1 MDNRLPLVNV
11 TARILDQNGKPVP
24 RARVTMRLTTNE
36 RFGGLIVP
44 RETSQMTDANG
55 KAVLRV
61 FPNELGSEGSE
72 YLVTINYVGD
82 GCTPCGKVSGSTAT
96 PGGLR
101 HFYVVVPNSDC
112 NLFDI
117 TDLPPYEHRG
127 SGQVIPAEVA
137 GYASQAANAADRAQN
152 IVETMGA
159 IRKELEA
166 VASNADSA
174 KQAAQAAALE
184 AEGHERRA
192 KDTVDGI
199 NSLVQN
205 FECSVIERTEDTA
218 NRLTKAATDC
228 IKQAE
233 NTALLAIEARSGE
246 ALTELAIKG
255 SDIQQGALAAIATN
269 RENALLDIDHT
280 RREAL
285 AELRDEAALFG
296 EDFEALTERAESAAK
311 RAGCSAAAAANS
323 ANKACLCAHQAEE
336 HANRAEA
343 AKVVA
348 VESASAA
355 KEAHACAHADAV
367 CAQNAATAAHLDAG
381 KAEAAATESERSAEM
396 ADCYAKKSCK
406 CAEVS
411 REAQEAVAEDK
422 EYIEKA
428 VPLVVAALEEKEER
442 LAAIEKRQDEADSTL
457 DALEEYAADYE
468 KRMEE
473 EIDRANNTLSVA
485 RGKNR
490 SISIVLAKGIKAGG
504 ELELPVFYIVGRS
517 MLRVSWGG
525 MLMYEGIQ
533 YNEVGDPEDVSKKL
547 AILIDIPEQSTVN
560 IWIAT
565 PHVTGDLKEAEKKAG
580 EIIDNLAETQGKV
593 DAEIAKLDETLQEIA
608 NAGDVQVG
616 RVQEEVK
623 RAKAEADRAEEA
635 FEKTGE
641 VLTLTQGAN
650 LEASLKVKE
659 GIPAGTVFD
668 IPVNYVTGRA
678 ALRVFWGGMLMANKA
693 QYQEV
698 GEPHKTSRQI
708 KTLIDIPKDAE
719 LEFWSVAT
727 GSANVDDL
735 VADGEKLKDRLDE
748 LSGRV
753 DEETRRVDEVGE
765 AQIERAKQEA
775 DRAEAACNR
784 TGEVLALTQG
794 ANIEGH
800 LKTTEAIPA
809 GSVIDIP
816 VAYITGRAALRV
828 FWGGFSMTRG
838 EQYEEVGD
846 ANKISR
852 QIKTL
857 IDLPVGAALSFWSV
871 STGLPNAGELSEQAA
886 RLEEKL
892 NSLDSKADDL
902 SDAVDAELGKV
913 SKDGQA
919 IIDEAKS
926 HADRAEEAFAKTGE
940 VLKLTQGINT
950 DATWIVKDN
959 LKAGDLLPL
968 PLTYIVGRA
977 ALRIFWG
984 GFLMNCGVQYEEVG
998 EAESIST
1005 QIKLLIDLPAD
1016 AVLNAWSV
1024 STCATSEELQE
1035 KLAQAV
1041 DLLAR
1046 AEKALADANEA
1057 KDKALEAVA
1066 AIGTGSIL
1074 TVPSMSDIDGRPDSF
1089 FIIDPDMEQANP

>member
-55 KAVLRV
+55 KAVLKV

-82 GCTPCGKVSGSTAT
+82 GCAPCGKTNGSAT

-233 NTALLAIEARSGE
+233 TTALLAIEERSSSS
-246 ALTELAIKG
+246 LTELALRG
-255 SDIQQGALAAIATN
+255 TEIQQGALAAIATS

-355 KEAHACAHADAV
+355 REAHACAHADAV
-367 CAQNAATAAHLDAG
+367 CAENAATAAHLDAG
-381 KAEAAATESERSAEM
+381 KAEAAACAAEKSAEM
-396 ADCYAKKSCK
+396 ADCCAKKSCK
-406 CAEVS
+406 CAEVATEM
-411 REAQEAVAEDK
+411 RDAVAEDK
-422 EYIEKA
+422 EYIDKA

-468 KRMEE
+468 RRMEE

-504 ELELPVFYIVGRS
+504 ELELPAFYIVGRS

-525 MLMYEGIQ
+525 MLM
-533 YNEVGDPEDVSKKL
+533 
-547 AILIDIPEQSTVN
+547 
-560 IWIAT
+560 
-565 PHVTGDLKEAEKKAG
+565 
-580 EIIDNLAETQGKV
+580 
-593 DAEIAKLDETLQEIA
+593 
-608 NAGDVQVG
+608 
-616 RVQEEVK
+616 
-623 RAKAEADRAEEA
+623 
-635 FEKTGE
+635 
-641 VLTLTQGAN
+641 
-650 LEASLKVKE
+650 
-659 GIPAGTVFD
+659 
-668 IPVNYVTGRA
+668 
-678 ALRVFWGGMLMANKA
+678 ANKI

-698 GEPHKTSRQI
+698 GEPHKISRQI

-794 ANIEGH
+794 ANTEGH

-838 EQYEEVGD
+838 EQYEEVGE

-857 IDLPVGAALSFWSV
+857 IDLPAEAALSFWSV

-892 NSLDSKADDL
+892 NGLGSRADDL
-902 SDAVDAELGKV
+902 SEAVEAELGKV

-919 IIDEAKS
+919 IIDEAKG

-950 DATWIVKDN
+950 DATWVVKEEI
-959 LKAGDLLPL
+959 KAGELLPL

-977 ALRIFWG
+977 ALRVFWG
-984 GFLMNCGVQYEEVG
+984 GFLMNRGVQYEEVG
-998 EAESIST
+998 EAETIST

-1016 AVLNAWSV
+1016 SVLNAWSV

-1074 TVPSMSDIDGRPDSF
+1074 TVPSIGDIDGRPDSF
-1089 FIIDPDMEQANP
+1089 FIIDPDMEQTSP